1 VRMPAAQ
8 ERHSRGPVSAL
19 AGAAL
24 LATLIVGRLGLP
36 DVPLCWFRFL
46 TGLPCPGCGLTRSVF
61 AIGGGNFAAA
71 WQSNPFGYVVY
82 GVLVVLFLSPLLARV
97 APRLTALLESNRFIY
112 VFAMVNFTGLLVFGL
127 VRLVLLWN

>member
-1 VRMPAAQ
+1 
-8 ERHSRGPVSAL
+8 
-19 AGAAL
+19 
-24 LATLIVGRLGLP
+24 P